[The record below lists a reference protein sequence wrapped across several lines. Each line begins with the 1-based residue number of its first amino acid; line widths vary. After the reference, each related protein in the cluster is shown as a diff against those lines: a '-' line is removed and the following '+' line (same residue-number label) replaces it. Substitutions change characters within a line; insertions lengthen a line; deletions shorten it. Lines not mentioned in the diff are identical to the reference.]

1 MQYQTLQKPPYVVW
15 VSVTASHSLDGVR
28 LSQSV
33 TWIQFCP

>member
-1 MQYQTLQKPPYVVW
+1 MQYQMLQKPPYVVW
-15 VSVTASHSLDGVR
+15 VPVTASQSLDEVR